1 MTSVLRLDDVSLH
14 RGTTRILTHVTW
26 SVDEGQYW
34 VLLGPNGAGKTTIA
48 RIAAARLFPSA
59 GTVEVLGERLGRVDI
74 SELHPRI
81 GLCSSALARTVM
93 GGESVLSVVLSA
105 SYGKV
110 GVWREEYEDLD
121 VERAGALL
129 DAQGAPPLAPRPG
142 GSLSSGERKR
152 VEIARALMPD
162 PELLVLDEPA
172 AGLDVAG
179 RELLLA
185 ALSEIIAAPGAP
197 SMLLVT
203 HHREEIPVGFTHAL
217 ALREGMVTGTG
228 PLGGVLTDEVMSDT
242 FGLPLEVGADRGR
255 YTARGRGPVF
265 KGAHVAR

>member
-129 DAQGAPPLAPRPG
+129 DALGAAPLARRP
-142 GSLSSGERKR
+142 
-152 VEIARALMPD
+152 
-162 PELLVLDEPA
+162 
-172 AGLDVAG
+172 
-179 RELLLA
+179 
-185 ALSEIIAAPGAP
+185 
-197 SMLLVT
+197 
-203 HHREEIPVGFTHAL
+203 
-217 ALREGMVTGTG
+217 
-228 PLGGVLTDEVMSDT
+228 
-242 FGLPLEVGADRGR
+242 
-255 YTARGRGPVF
+255 
-265 KGAHVAR
+265 